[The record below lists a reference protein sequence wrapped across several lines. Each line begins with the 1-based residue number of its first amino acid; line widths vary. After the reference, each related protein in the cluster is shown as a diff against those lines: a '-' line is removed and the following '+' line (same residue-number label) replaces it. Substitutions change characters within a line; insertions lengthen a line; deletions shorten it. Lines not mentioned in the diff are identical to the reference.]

1 MERKGIKLP
10 QYVWGELEAFGFDL
24 EKYPQEDIERLMR
37 TAREANPDMEDEE
50 IKAAIDAHKRDE

>member
-1 MERKGIKLP
+1 MERKEIKLP

-37 TAREANPDMEDEE
+37 TAREANPNMADEE
-50 IKAAIDAHKRDE
+50 IKAAIENDK